1 MNILT
6 SLIYDILKQS
16 WRGGREGPLTAT
28 LETNP
33 FTVKLNKVLPGTSW
47 YRVFFISLKEVMYLK
62 LTIKQQRFADEYI
75 ISGNATDAAIK
86 AGYAKRA
93 AYQQG
98 AENLKKPH
106 IREYIDKRLEEI
118 NDKSIAKQEEVLQY
132 LTSVMRGTSQSA
144 VVVIEGDGDGVSS
157 ARLMDKTPDEK
168 EKLKAAELLGKRYG
182 AFTEKVEVGADLELN
197 VKVDY
202 GDGND

>member
-1 MNILT
+1 M
-6 SLIYDILKQS
+6 
-16 WRGGREGPLTAT
+16 
-28 LETNP
+28 
-33 FTVKLNKVLPGTSW
+33 
-47 YRVFFISLKEVMYLK
+47 K

-75 ISGNATDAAIK
+75 ISGNATEAAIK
-86 AGYAKRA
+86 AGYAKKA

-132 LTSVMRGTSQSA
+132 LTEVLRGKSSATEIVVEMVGDGTSEA
-144 VVVIEGDGDGVSS
+144 KLVVKPPS
-157 ARLMDKTPDEK
+157 EK
-168 EKLKAAELLGKRYG
+168 ERIKAAELLGKRYG
-182 AFTEKVEVGADLELN
+182 AFTDKVEVGADLELN

>member
-1 MNILT
+1 
-6 SLIYDILKQS
+6 
-16 WRGGREGPLTAT
+16 
-28 LETNP
+28 
-33 FTVKLNKVLPGTSW
+33 
-47 YRVFFISLKEVMYLK
+47 MYLK

-75 ISGNATDAAIK
+75 ISGNATEAAIK

-106 IREYIDKRLEEI
+106 IKTYIDERLEAI
-118 NDKSIAKQEEVLQY
+118 NSAKIADQTEVLQY
-132 LTSVMRGTSQSA
+132 LTSVMRGETQSA
-144 VVVIEGDGDGVSS
+144 VVVVEGEGDGVSC

-182 AFTEKVEVGADLELN
+182 AFTDKVEVGADLELN

>member
-1 MNILT
+1 
-6 SLIYDILKQS
+6 
-16 WRGGREGPLTAT
+16 
-28 LETNP
+28 
-33 FTVKLNKVLPGTSW
+33 
-47 YRVFFISLKEVMYLK
+47 MYLK

-75 ISGNATDAAIK
+75 ISGNATEAAMK
-86 AGYAKRA
+86 AGYAKKA

-106 IREYIDKRLEEI
+106 IREYIDERLETI
-118 NDKSIAKQEEVLQY
+118 NSAKIADQTEVLQY

-144 VVVIEGDGDGVSS
+144 VVVIESDGDGVSS

-182 AFTEKVEVGADLELN
+182 AFTDKVEVGADLELN

>member
-1 MNILT
+1 M
-6 SLIYDILKQS
+6 
-16 WRGGREGPLTAT
+16 
-28 LETNP
+28 
-33 FTVKLNKVLPGTSW
+33 
-47 YRVFFISLKEVMYLK
+47 K

-75 ISGNATDAAIK
+75 ISGNATDAAIR

-132 LTSVMRGTSQSA
+132 LTEVLRGKSSATEIVVEMVGDGTSEA
-144 VVVIEGDGDGVSS
+144 KLVVKPPS
-157 ARLMDKTPDEK
+157 EK
-168 EKLKAAELLGKRYG
+168 ERIKAAELLGKRYG
-182 AFTEKVEVGADLELN
+182 AFTDKVAV
-197 VKVDY
+197 
-202 GDGND
+202 DGNIAVEFVGYDDVEE

>member
-1 MNILT
+1 M
-6 SLIYDILKQS
+6 
-16 WRGGREGPLTAT
+16 
-28 LETNP
+28 
-33 FTVKLNKVLPGTSW
+33 
-47 YRVFFISLKEVMYLK
+47 K

-106 IREYIDKRLEEI
+106 IREYIDERLEAI
-118 NDKSIAKQEEVLQY
+118 NSAKIADQTEVLQY
-132 LTSVMRGTSQSA
+132 LTSVMRGETQST
-144 VVVIEGDGDGVSS
+144 VVVVEGEGDGVSC

-182 AFTEKVEVGADLELN
+182 AFTDKVEVGADLELN
-197 VKVDY
+197 IKVDY